1 MILRFGLPMVLMG
14 IGAAGLLIL
23 AACDSNSQNSS
34 QSDPTT
40 RALSDPMGYSPNFDD
55 TGVTDE
61 KGMADSDPQGL
72 KRDMDH
78 VLNPP

>member
-1 MILRFGLPMVLMG
+1 MIVKFGLPMVLIG

-55 TGVTDE
+55 TGVTDG